1 MQRRGATVL
10 IGAVLVALLAWG
22 VSAAPVPYVL
32 LGPGPT
38 VDTLGTADGKDVIAV
53 RKARATDSAGQLR
66 LVTVSVRSN
75 DVNLIDAV
83 RGWFSGRTAVV
94 PRELVYP
101 PGRTAEEVDQENAKQ
116 FEASQTSAETAALRR
131 LGYPVEVTVTEV
143 AEGSPAQAALRAGDV
158 VTSVDGQAVTS
169 RVKLTELIRA
179 KPVGTALSIG
189 YRRGG
194 QAATATVTTIA
205 GDDGAPRIGIVAD
218 QRQPHPFELTI
229 ELDEIGGPSAG
240 LMFALGIVD
249 TLDPADLTGGR
260 ILAGTGTIDDEG
272 RVGAIGGIP
281 QKLIAAKEARA
292 VAFLT
297 PADNCAEAAANAV
310 PGLPLVSVASLDEAL
325 AALDALR
332 AGRQPALCPAG

>member
-10 IGAVLVALLAWG
+10 LGAVLVALLAWG

-38 VDTLGTADGKDVIAV
+38 VDTLGTTDGKDVIAV
-53 RKARATDSAGQLR
+53 SGAKATDSAGQLR
-66 LVTVSVRSN
+66 LVTVSVRSEN
-75 DVNLIDAV
+75 VTLLDAV
-83 RGWFSGRTAVV
+83 RGWFSDRTAVV
-94 PRELVYP
+94 PWELVYP
-101 PGRTAEEVDQENAKQ
+101 PGRTTEEVDQENAKQ
-116 FEASQTSAETAALRR
+116 FEASQSSAETAALRR
-131 LGYPVEVTVTEV
+131 LGYPVQVVVTEL
-143 AEGSPAQAALRAGDV
+143 AEGSPAQAALRVGDV

-169 RVKLTELIRA
+169 AVKLTELVRA

-189 YRRGG
+189 YRRGE
-194 QAATATVTTIA
+194 QAGTAAVTSVA
-205 GDDGAPRIGIVAD
+205 GNDGAPRIGIMVE
-218 QRQPHPFELTI
+218 QRQPHSFRLTI
-229 ELDEIGGPSAG
+229 ELREIGGPSAG

-281 QKLIAAKEARA
+281 QKLVAAKEAKA

-297 PADNCAEAAANAV
+297 PADNCAEAMANAV
-310 PGLPLVSVASLDEAL
+310 PGLPLISVASLDEAL

-332 AGRQPALCPAG
+332 AGRQPALCTAG